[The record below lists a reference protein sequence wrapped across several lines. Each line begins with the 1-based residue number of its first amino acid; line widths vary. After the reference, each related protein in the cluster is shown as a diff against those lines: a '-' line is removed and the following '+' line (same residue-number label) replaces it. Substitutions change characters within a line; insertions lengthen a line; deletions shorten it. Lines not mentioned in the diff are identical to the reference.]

1 MTTIIDPNYDA
12 FTQEQNE
19 RRGVEWNL
27 FRLANATKT
36 LTALIASSGIVL
48 PESIEMAWADATAL
62 VQELDTPLNHTNP
75 VNDGEMG
82 IGF

>member
-12 FTQEQNE
+12 FTNAEND
-19 RRGVEWNL
+19 RHGVEWDL
-27 FRLANATKT
+27 FRLAAATKT
-36 LTALIASSGIVL
+36 LTALIAASGMIL
-48 PESIEMAWADATAL
+48 PEKVEMAWADATAL
-62 VQELDTPLNHTNP
+62 VQELDAPANHTNP